1 MTTDLKIKGKD
12 FIRQIIHSDLANGKN
27 DGKVCTRFP
36 PEPNGFLHIG
46 HALSI
51 CLNFG
56 IAEEFDGQCYLRFDD
71 TNPAKENEDFVTA
84 IKENVAWLGFDWDG
98 RLTHASDYFDDFYD
112 YALQLIENGQAFVDS
127 QNAVEIRKARGT
139 LNIPGSNSP
148 YRDRS
153 VAENAGL
160 FERMKNGEF
169 ENGEH
174 VLRAKIDMTAP
185 NINLRDPVIFRI
197 LHLKHQRT
205 GQDWCIYPMYD
216 FAHTLSDAIEGITHS
231 LCTLEFEDHRPLYEW
246 LLDHLTVPHRP
257 RQIEFSRLNIEHTIT
272 SKRKLATLVEDK
284 TVSGW
289 DDPRMPTLSGMRKR
303 GYPAVAIKT
312 FCNKV
317 GVTKKDKSIQM
328 ALLESCVREQLDEDS
343 PRVMAVINPL
353 KVVIDNYPEDKTESL
368 EAPNHPKQPEMGT
381 RNMLFSK
388 ELFIEHDD
396 FMEDPPS
403 KFFRLQPGGE
413 VRLRFAYIIKCNKI
427 IKDSSGVI
435 KEIHCSYDPNT
446 KSGSTTSNKKVKGT
460 IHWVSAKNSINAT
473 INLYENLYSDPH
485 PESSSDLNKNSL
497 TVIENAIIEDSFSKA
512 KPGDRFQFERT
523 GYFVINECGKDDD
536 TMSFNRI
543 VTLRDTW
550 SKITKT

>member
-1 MTTDLKIKGKD
+1 M
-12 FIRQIIHSDLANGKN
+12 
-27 DGKVCTRFP
+27 
-36 PEPNGFLHIG
+36 
-46 HALSI
+46 
-51 CLNFG
+51 
-56 IAEEFDGQCYLRFDD
+56 
-71 TNPAKENEDFVTA
+71 
-84 IKENVAWLGFDWDG
+84 
-98 RLTHASDYFDDFYD
+98 
-112 YALQLIENGQAFVDS
+112 
-127 QNAVEIRKARGT
+127 
-139 LNIPGSNSP
+139 
-148 YRDRS
+148 
-153 VAENAGL
+153 
-160 FERMKNGEF
+160 
-169 ENGEH
+169 
-174 VLRAKIDMTAP
+174 
-185 NINLRDPVIFRI
+185 
-197 LHLKHQRT
+197 
-205 GQDWCIYPMYD
+205 
-216 FAHTLSDAIEGITHS
+216 
-231 LCTLEFEDHRPLYEW
+231 
-246 LLDHLTVPHRP
+246 
-257 RQIEFSRLNIEHTIT
+257 
-272 SKRKLATLVEDK
+272 
-284 TVSGW
+284 
-289 DDPRMPTLSGMRKR
+289 
-303 GYPAVAIKT
+303 
-312 FCNKV
+312 
-317 GVTKKDKSIQM
+317 
-328 ALLESCVREQLDEDS
+328 REQLDEDS

-353 KVVIDNYPEDKTESL
+353 KVVIENYPEDKTESL

>member
-1 MTTDLKIKGKD
+1 MTDATAKGKD
-12 FIRQIIHSDLANGKN
+12 FIRQSILSDLSEGKN
-27 DGKVCTRFP
+27 ESRVFTRFP
-36 PEPNGFLHIG
+36 PEPNGYLHIG
-46 HALSI
+46 HAQSI

-98 RLTHASDYFDDFYD
+98 RLTHASDYFDEFYN
-112 YALQLIENGQAFVDS
+112 YAQQLVEDGNAFVDS
-127 QNAVEIRKARGT
+127 QNVVEIREARGT
-139 LNIPGSNSP
+139 LNTPGSNSP

-153 VAENAGL
+153 VAENTGL
-160 FERMKNGEF
+160 FERMRSGEF
-169 ENGEH
+169 EDGEH
-174 VLRAKIDMTAP
+174 VLRAKIDMASP

-197 LHLKHQRT
+197 LHLEHQRT
-205 GQDWCIYPMYD
+205 GKDWCIYPMYD

-246 LLDHLTVPHRP
+246 FLDHLTLPHRP

-272 SKRKLATLVEDK
+272 SKRKLATLVEDNS
-284 TVSGW
+284 VSGW

-303 GYPAVAIKT
+303 GYPAIAIKT

-368 EAPNHPKQPEMGT
+368 KAPNHPKQPEMGT

-427 IKDSSGVI
+427 IKDSAGAI
-435 KEIHCSYDPNT
+435 KEIHCSYDPDT
-446 KSGSTTSNKKVKGT
+446 KSGSGKSDKKVKGT
-460 IHWVSAKNSINAT
+460 IHWVSAINSTNAT
-473 INLYENLYSDPH
+473 INLYENLYSNPH

-497 TVIENAIIEDSFSKA
+497 TVIEDAVIEDSFTKA
-512 KPGDRFQFERT
+512 KPGDRYQFERT
-523 GYFVINECGKDDD
+523 GYFMINEYGKDDSK
-536 TMSFNRI
+536 MSFNRI

-550 SKITKT
+550 SKISKP

>member
-1 MTTDLKIKGKD
+1 MTDATAKGKD
-12 FIRQIIHSDLANGKN
+12 FIRQSILSDLSEGKN
-27 DGKVCTRFP
+27 ESRVFTRFP
-36 PEPNGFLHIG
+36 PEPNGYLHIG
-46 HALSI
+46 HAQSI

-98 RLTHASDYFDDFYD
+98 RLTHASDYFDEFYN
-112 YALQLIENGQAFVDS
+112 YAQQLVEDGNAFVDS
-127 QNAVEIRKARGT
+127 QNVVEIREARGT
-139 LNIPGSNSP
+139 LNTPGSNSP

-153 VAENAGL
+153 VAENTGL
-160 FERMKNGEF
+160 FERMRSGEF
-169 ENGEH
+169 EDGEH
-174 VLRAKIDMTAP
+174 VLRAKIDMASP

-197 LHLKHQRT
+197 LHLEHQRT
-205 GQDWCIYPMYD
+205 GKDWCIYPMYD

-246 LLDHLTVPHRP
+246 FLDHLTLPHRP

-272 SKRKLATLVEDK
+272 SKRKLATLVEDNS
-284 TVSGW
+284 VSGW

-368 EAPNHPKQPEMGT
+368 KAPNHPKQPEMGT

-427 IKDSSGVI
+427 IKDSAGAI
-435 KEIHCSYDPNT
+435 KEIHCSYDPDT
-446 KSGSTTSNKKVKGT
+446 KSGSGKSDKKVKGT
-460 IHWVSAKNSINAT
+460 IHWVSAINSTNAT
-473 INLYENLYSDPH
+473 INLYENLYSNPH

-497 TVIENAIIEDSFSKA
+497 TVIEDAVIEDSFTEA
-512 KPGDRFQFERT
+512 KPGDRYQFERT
-523 GYFVINECGKDDD
+523 GYFMINEYGKDDSK
-536 TMSFNRI
+536 MSFNRI

-550 SKITKT
+550 SKISKP